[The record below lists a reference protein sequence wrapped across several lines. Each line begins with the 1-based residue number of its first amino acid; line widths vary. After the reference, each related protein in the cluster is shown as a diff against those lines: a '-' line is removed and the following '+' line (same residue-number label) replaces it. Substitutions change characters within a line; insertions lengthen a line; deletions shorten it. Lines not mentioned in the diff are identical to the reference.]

1 MELLTVYDLQKVI
14 LCEKRMGCQMFSKS
28 CVDSKCARCKDTA
41 KKIVAYF
48 QLILDDRHAVVLVK
62 WQQWERKEVTVNI
75 GKDCKFQTQEK
86 AKLVCVEKSSC

>member
-41 KKIVAYF
+41 KKIVAHF
-48 QLILDDRHAVVLVK
+48 QSILEDRHTSALVK
-62 WQQWERKEVTVNI
+62 
-75 GKDCKFQTQEK
+75 
-86 AKLVCVEKSSC
+86 